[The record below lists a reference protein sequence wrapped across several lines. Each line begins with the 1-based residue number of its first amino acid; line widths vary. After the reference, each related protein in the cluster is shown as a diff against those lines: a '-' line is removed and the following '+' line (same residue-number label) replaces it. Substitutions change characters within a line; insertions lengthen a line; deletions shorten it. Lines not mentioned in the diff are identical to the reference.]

1 MLTEPAYFHETSQ
14 PIKQVII
21 YIIRNYKIRSEFVHE
36 LVYEHINFGHLTE
49 TASPTQFR
57 VGMLSQC
64 DTHPILFCHFNLD
77 GAGKGKMV
85 TENLEKLLS
94 LLHTYH
100 TYLVHLE
107 KTEGFFQ

>member
-21 YIIRNYKIRSEFVHE
+21 YIIRNYKIRTEFVHE

-77 GAGKGKMV
+77 VAGKGKMV
-85 TENLEKLLS
+85 TENLQKLLS
-94 LLHTYH
+94 LLRTYH

>member
-1 MLTEPAYFHETSQ
+1 MLPKYFPNTL
-14 PIKQVII
+14 PQV
-21 YIIRNYKIRSEFVHE
+21 
-36 LVYEHINFGHLTE
+36 NFGHLTE

-57 VGMLSQC
+57 VDMLSHCC
-64 DTHPILFCHFNLD
+64 DTLPILFCRHFNLD

-107 KTEGFFQ
+107 KTEVFFQ

>member
-1 MLTEPAYFHETSQ
+1 MCYPAV
-14 PIKQVII
+14 K
-21 YIIRNYKIRSEFVHE
+21 
-36 LVYEHINFGHLTE
+36 L
-49 TASPTQFR
+49 SP
-57 VGMLSQC
+57 
-64 DTHPILFCHFNLD
+64 FCSALDFNLD

-107 KTEGFFQ
+107 KTDGFFQ